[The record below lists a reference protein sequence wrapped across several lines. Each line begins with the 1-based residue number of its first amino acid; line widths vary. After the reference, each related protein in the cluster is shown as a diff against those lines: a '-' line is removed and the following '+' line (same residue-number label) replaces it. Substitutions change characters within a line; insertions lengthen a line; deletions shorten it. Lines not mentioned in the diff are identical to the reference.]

1 MQVADVMQSKIVTIS
16 SETTLPAAK
25 RMMHEHGVRHLLVVD
40 DGLLLGLVSTHDL
53 ARALPSPAT
62 SLARYEVRSL
72 LDRVT
77 AKEIMSR
84 PVIVVE
90 PSRALEDA
98 VRLMRAEGIR
108 ALPVT
113 SAGRLVGLLTE
124 ADVLDFVVATSR
136 VAASPAACGA

>member
-1 MQVADVMQSKIVTIS
+1 MRVADVMQSKIVTIS
-16 SETTLPAAK
+16 PQTTLPAAK
-25 RMMHEHGVRHLLVVD
+25 RVMAEHGVRHVLVVD

-72 LDRVT
+72 PDRVT
-77 AKEIMSR
+77 AEEITSR

-98 VRLMRAEGIR
+98 VRLMRAEGIS

-113 SAGRLVGLLTE
+113 NAGRLVGLLTE
-124 ADVLDFVVATSR
+124 ADVAEVA
-136 VAASPAACGA
+136 